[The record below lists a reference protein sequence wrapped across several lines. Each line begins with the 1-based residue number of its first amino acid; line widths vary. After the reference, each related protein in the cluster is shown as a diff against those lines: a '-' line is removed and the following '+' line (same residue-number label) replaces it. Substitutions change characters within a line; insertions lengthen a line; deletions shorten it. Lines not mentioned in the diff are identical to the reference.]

1 MLHASS
7 DWGPHAKRGGRAAW
21 AGAPLNLGRIEL
33 RGIWAFGHHGANPGE
48 QVVAQPFVI
57 DVSLDVDLTRA
68 QRSDDLADTVNY
80 AELHATVKRIV
91 AHERFALLERLG
103 GAVLDAL
110 MQDRRIARA
119 TITLAK
125 PQLLDG
131 ATPAVTVHRE
141 R

>member
-1 MLHASS
+1 M
-7 DWGPHAKRGGRAAW
+7 
-21 AGAPLNLGRIEL
+21 
-33 RGIWAFGHHGANPGE
+33 
-48 QVVAQPFVI
+48 I

-80 AELHATVKRIV
+80 AELHATVKQIV
-91 AHERFALLERLG
+91 AQERFALIERLG
-103 GAVLDAL
+103 DAVLDAL

-125 PQLLDG
+125 PRLLDG